1 MTLLI
6 PLAHGIGSV
15 QDPPIPMWLAYYG
28 GAAVLVLSF
37 AALGAL
43 WKTPRLEREHVRPLV
58 RVPAAALRVVLGAIG
73 LALFVVVFL
82 AALVGERSVGTNIA
96 PTFIWVI
103 FWLGLV
109 PLTILLGNV
118 WALLNPWRAA
128 ADFVAWC
135 WRRAGLEWEPP
146 FAYPERLGRWPAA
159 FLLFCFAALELA
171 YTDPSDPR
179 MLALAVAVSSWVTW
193 VGMAAFG
200 REAWLRAGEAFTVY
214 FGLISRLSI
223 LALRGGRL
231 ALRAPL
237 HGVARD
243 REPPGTVAFVAV
255 MLGSVAFDGFSRT
268 SYWQDRLF
276 RIETDLG
283 AIAFNL
289 VGLVL
294 AVALVAGAYVAAV
307 EVARRIGRERA
318 RLEQAFIGSLIPI
331 AIAYVVA
338 HYATLL
344 LVQGQ
349 LAIPLASDPFGHG
362 WDLFGTQ
369 DYRVDVQP
377 LSADQTWYLQTGAL
391 VFGHVLGLVI
401 AHDKA
406 LALFGSSR
414 VALRTQYAML
424 GLMVLYTIGGLWLLS
439 RG

>member
-1 MTLLI
+1 MTLL
-6 PLAHGIGSV
+6 PLAHGIGNV

-28 GAAVLVLSF
+28 AAAVLVLSF

-43 WKTPRLEREHVRPLV
+43 WRTPILQREHLRRLV
-58 RVPAAALRVVLGAIG
+58 QVPTAALRIVLGALG
-73 LALFVVVFL
+73 LGLFVVVFV

-109 PLTILLGNV
+109 PLTILFGNV
-118 WALLNPWRAA
+118 WAWVNPWRAA
-128 ADFVAWC
+128 ADLIAWC
-135 WRRAGLEWEPP
+135 WSQASLEWEPP
-146 FAYPERLGRWPAA
+146 FDYPARLGRWPAA
-159 FLLFCFAALELA
+159 FLLFSFAALELA

-179 MLALAVAVSSWVTW
+179 MLALAVAIYSWITW

-200 REAWLRAGEAFTVY
+200 REVWLRNGEAFSSY
-214 FGLISRLSI
+214 FGLLSRLSI
-223 LALRGGRL
+223 LTLREGRL
-231 ALRAPL
+231 ALRRPL
-237 HGVARD
+237 DNVARD
-243 REPPGTVAFVAV
+243 RESPGTVAFVAV

-276 RIETDLG
+276 RIDSELG

-289 VGLVL
+289 LGL
-294 AVALVAGAYVAAV
+294 AAGVAFVACAYVAAV
-307 EVARRIGRERA
+307 EVARKIGRGQA

-349 LAIPLASDPFGHG
+349 LAIPLASDPFGFG
-362 WDLFGTQ
+362 WDLFGTL
-369 DYRVDVQP
+369 DYRVNVQP
-377 LSADQTWYLQTGAL
+377 LTANQIWYLQSGAL
-391 VFGHVLGLVI
+391 VLGHVLGLVI

-406 LALFGSSR
+406 LALFGSTK
-414 VALRTQYAML
+414 VALRTQYAL
-424 GLMVLYTIGGLWLLS
+424 LALMVLYTVGGLWLLS

>member
-1 MTLLI
+1 LRLL
-6 PLAHGIGSV
+6 
-15 QDPPIPMWLAYYG
+15 
-28 GAAVLVLSF
+28 
-37 AALGAL
+37 LGA
-43 WKTPRLEREHVRPLV
+43 V
-58 RVPAAALRVVLGAIG
+58 G

-82 AALVGERSVGTNIA
+82 AALLGERSVGTNIA

-109 PLTILLGNV
+109 PLTILVGNV
-118 WALLNPWRAA
+118 WAWLNPWRAA
-128 ADFVAWC
+128 AYFVAWC
-135 WRRAGLEWEPP
+135 WRRAGLAWDPP
-146 FAYPERLGRWPAA
+146 FVYPERLGRWPAA

-171 YTDPSDPR
+171 YTEPSDPR
-179 MLALAVAVSSWVTW
+179 MLALAVAIYSWVTW

-200 REAWLRAGEAFTVY
+200 RETWLRAGEAFTVY
-214 FGLISRLSI
+214 FGLIARLSI
-223 LALRGGRL
+223 LALREGRL
-231 ALRAPL
+231 VLRAPL

-243 REPPGTVAFVAV
+243 RERPGTVAFVAV

-289 VGLVL
+289 VGLVV
-294 AVALVAGAYVAAV
+294 AVAFVAGAYVAAV

-349 LAIPLASDPFGHG
+349 LAIPLASDPFGFG
-362 WDLFGTQ
+362 WDLFGTL
-369 DYRVDVQP
+369 DYRVNVQP
-377 LSADQTWYLQTGAL
+377 LSADQVWYLQTGAL

-424 GLMVLYTIGGLWLLS
+424 GLMVLYTVGGLWLLS

>member
-1 MTLLI
+1 VTLLL

-15 QDPPIPMWLAYYG
+15 QDPPIPQWLAYYG

-43 WKTPRLEREHVRPLV
+43 WRTPILEHERLRPLF
-58 RVPAAALRVVLGAIG
+58 RVPAGALRVLLGALG
-73 LALFVVVFL
+73 LGLFVVVFA

-109 PLTILLGNV
+109 PLTILFGNV
-118 WALLNPWRAA
+118 WAWLNPWRAA
-128 ADFVAWC
+128 ADLVAWC
-135 WRRAGLEWEPP
+135 WQRARLEWEPP
-146 FAYPERLGRWPAA
+146 FTYAQRLGRWPAA
-159 FLLFCFAALELA
+159 FLLFCFAAMELA

-179 MLALAVAVSSWVTW
+179 MLALAVAIYSWVTW
-193 VGMAAFG
+193 VGMAAYG
-200 REAWLRAGEAFTVY
+200 RDVWLRYGEAFTVY
-214 FGLISRLSI
+214 FGLIARLSI
-223 LALRGGRL
+223 LAVRRRRLVLRR
-231 ALRAPL
+231 PL
-237 HGVARD
+237 DHVARD
-243 REPPGTVAFVAV
+243 TEPPGTVAFVAV

-268 SYWQDRLF
+268 TYWQDRLF
-276 RIETDLG
+276 RIDSELG

-289 VGLVL
+289 FGL
-294 AVALVAGAYVAAV
+294 AIGVAFVAGAYVGAV
-307 EVARRIGRERA
+307 EVARRIGREQA

-331 AIAYVVA
+331 ALAYVIA

-349 LAIPLASDPFGHG
+349 LAIPLASDPFGYG
-362 WDLFGTQ
+362 WDLLGTL
-369 DYRVDVQP
+369 DYRVNVQP
-377 LSADQTWYLQTGAL
+377 LSADQIWYLQAGAL
-391 VFGHVLGLVI
+391 ILGHVLGLVI

-406 LALFGSSR
+406 LALFGSTK

-424 GLMVLYTIGGLWLLS
+424 ALMVLYTVGGLWLLS

>member
-1 MTLLI
+1 MTLL
-6 PLAHGIGSV
+6 PLAHGIGGI

-43 WKTPRLEREHVRPLV
+43 WKTPRLELERLRPLFPL
-58 RVPAAALRVVLGAIG
+58 PATALRVILGALG
-73 LALFVVVFL
+73 LALFAVVFA

-96 PTFIWVI
+96 PTFIYVI
-103 FWLGLV
+103 FWLGLI
-109 PLTILLGNV
+109 PLTILFGNV
-118 WALLNPWRAA
+118 WAWLNPWRAA

-146 FAYPERLGRWPAA
+146 FTYPERLGRWPAA
-159 FLLFCFAALELA
+159 FLLFCFAAMELA

-179 MLALAVAVSSWVTW
+179 MLALAVAIYSWVTW
-193 VGMAAFG
+193 VGMAAVG
-200 REAWLRAGEAFTVY
+200 RDVWLRNGEAFTVY

-223 LALRGGRL
+223 LAFREQRLVLRR
-231 ALRAPL
+231 PL
-237 HGVARD
+237 DHVARD
-243 REPPGTVAFVAV
+243 SEPPGTVTFVAV

-276 RIETDLG
+276 RIDSELA

-289 VGLVL
+289 LGL
-294 AVALVAGAYVAAV
+294 AIGVAFVAGAYVGAV
-307 EVARRIGRERA
+307 EVARRIGREQA

-331 AIAYVVA
+331 ALAYVIA

-349 LAIPLASDPFGHG
+349 LAIPLASDPFGYG
-362 WDLFGTQ
+362 WDLFGTL
-369 DYRVDVQP
+369 DYRVNVQP
-377 LSADQTWYLQTGAL
+377 LSADQIWYLQAGAL
-391 VFGHVLGLVI
+391 ILGHVLGLVI

-406 LALFGSSR
+406 LALFGSTK

-424 GLMVLYTIGGLWLLS
+424 ALMVLYTVGGLWLLS

>member
-1 MTLLI
+1 MTLL

-15 QDPPIPMWLAYYG
+15 QDPPIPQWLAYYG

-43 WKTPRLEREHVRPLV
+43 WKTPRLERERL
-58 RVPAAALRVVLGAIG
+58 RALFFVPVAALRVLLGALG
-73 LALFVVVFL
+73 LTLFVVVFA

-96 PTFIWVI
+96 PTFIYVI

-109 PLTILLGNV
+109 PLTILFGNV
-118 WALLNPWRAA
+118 WAWLNPWRAA

-135 WRRAGLEWEPP
+135 WRQAGLEWEAP
-146 FAYPERLGRWPAA
+146 FTYPERLGRWPAA
-159 FLLFCFAALELA
+159 FLLFCFAAMELA

-179 MLALAVAVSSWVTW
+179 MLALAVAIYSWITW

-200 REAWLRAGEAFTVY
+200 RDVWLRTAEAFAVY
-214 FGLISRLSI
+214 FGLLSRLSI
-223 LALRGGRL
+223 LALRDRRL
-231 ALRAPL
+231 ALRGPL
-237 HGVARD
+237 DKVARD
-243 REPPGTVAFVAV
+243 REPPGTVAFVAG
-255 MLGSVAFDGFSRT
+255 MLGSVAFDGFSRI
-268 SYWQDRLF
+268 SFWQDRLF
-276 RIETDLG
+276 RIENELG

-289 VGLVL
+289 LGLVV
-294 AVALVAGAYVAAV
+294 AVAFVAAAYVGAV
-307 EVARRIGRERA
+307 EVARRIGREGA

-331 AIAYVVA
+331 ALAYLIA

-349 LAIPLASDPFGHG
+349 LAIPLASDPFGYG
-362 WDLFGTQ
+362 WDLFGTL
-369 DYRVDVQP
+369 DYRVNVQP
-377 LSADQTWYLQTGAL
+377 LSADQIWYLQAGAL
-391 VFGHVLGLVI
+391 VLGHVLGLVI

-406 LALFGSSR
+406 LALFGSSK

-424 GLMVLYTIGGLWLLS
+424 GLMVLYTVGGLWLLS

>member
-1 MTLLI
+1 MTLLL
-6 PLAHGIGSV
+6 LAHGIGSV
-15 QDPPIPMWLAYYG
+15 QDAPIPLWLAVYS
-28 GAAVLVLSF
+28 ALAVLVLSF
-37 AALGAL
+37 AALGVL
-43 WKTPRLEREHVRPLV
+43 WKEPRLERERLRALFPIPV
-58 RVPAAALRVVLGAIG
+58 AALRVLLGALG
-73 LALFVVVFL
+73 LALFVVVFA

-118 WALLNPWRAA
+118 WAWLNPWRAA

-135 WRRAGLEWEPP
+135 WRQAGLEWEPP
-146 FAYPERLGRWPAA
+146 FTYPERLGRWPAA
-159 FLLFCFAALELA
+159 FLLFCFAAMELA

-179 MLALAVAVSSWVTW
+179 MLALAVAIYSWITW

-200 REAWLRAGEAFTVY
+200 RDVWLRAGEAFTVY

-223 LALRGGRL
+223 LTSRERRL

-237 HGVARD
+237 HNVARD

-268 SYWQDRLF
+268 SFWQDRLF
-276 RIETDLG
+276 RIDTNLS

-289 VGLVL
+289 LGLLV
-294 AVALVAGAYVAAV
+294 AVAFVAGAYVAAV
-307 EVARRIGRERA
+307 EIARRIGSEQA

-349 LAIPLASDPFGHG
+349 LAIPLASDPFGYG
-362 WDLFGTQ
+362 WDLFGTL
-369 DYRVDVQP
+369 DYRVNVQP
-377 LSADQTWYLQTGAL
+377 LSADQTWYLQAGAL
-391 VFGHVLGLVI
+391 VLGHVLGLMI

-406 LALFGSSR
+406 LALFDSTK
-414 VALRTQYAML
+414 VALLTQFPML
-424 GLMVLYTIGGLWLLS
+424 ALMMLYTAGGVILLS
-439 RG
+439 LK

>member
-1 MTLLI
+1 MTLL
-6 PLAHGIGSV
+6 PLAHGLGGI
-15 QDPPIPMWLAYYG
+15 QDPPIPQWLVYYG

-43 WKTPRLEREHVRPLV
+43 WKTPRLEREHSRSLSRIPTAPV
-58 RVPAAALRVVLGAIG
+58 RVLLGALG
-73 LALFVVVFL
+73 LGLFVVVFA

-96 PTFIWVI
+96 PTFIYVI

-118 WALLNPWRAA
+118 WAWVNPWRAA

-135 WRRAGLEWEPP
+135 WRRARLEWESP
-146 FAYPERLGRWPAA
+146 FTYPERLGRWPAA
-159 FLLFCFAALELA
+159 FLLFCFAAMELA

-179 MLALAVAVSSWVTW
+179 MLALTVAIYSWITW

-200 REAWLRAGEAFTVY
+200 REVWLRAGEAFTVY

-223 LALRGGRL
+223 LALRDRRL

-237 HGVARD
+237 HDVARD
-243 REPPGTVAFVAV
+243 RERSGTVAFVAV

-268 SYWQDRLF
+268 SFWQDRLF
-276 RIETDLG
+276 RIDTDVS

-289 VGLVL
+289 VGLV
-294 AVALVAGAYVAAV
+294 AGVAFVAGAYVGAV
-307 EVARRIGRERA
+307 ELARRIGRGQA

-331 AIAYVVA
+331 ALAYLVA

-349 LAIPLASDPFGHG
+349 LAIPLASDPFGYG
-362 WDLFGTQ
+362 WDLFGTL
-369 DYRVDVQP
+369 DYRVNVQP
-377 LSADQTWYLQTGAL
+377 LSADQVWYLQAGAL

-406 LALFGSSR
+406 LALFGSTK

-424 GLMVLYTIGGLWLLS
+424 ALMVLYTVGGLWLLS

>member
-1 MTLLI
+1 MTMLL
-6 PLAHGIGSV
+6 LAHGIGGV

-43 WKTPRLEREHVRPLV
+43 WRTPRLERERLRTLV
-58 RVPAAALRVVLGAIG
+58 AIPRAALRVLLGALG
-73 LALFVVVFL
+73 LALFVVVFA
-82 AALVGERSVGTNIA
+82 AALVGERSVGANIA
-96 PTFIWVI
+96 PTFVWVI

-109 PLTILLGNV
+109 PVTILLGNV
-118 WALLNPWRAA
+118 WAWLNPWRAA

-135 WRRAGLEWEPP
+135 WRQARLEWEPP
-146 FAYPERLGRWPAA
+146 FTYPERLGRWPAA
-159 FLLFCFAALELA
+159 ILLFGFAALELA

-179 MLALAVAVSSWVTW
+179 MLALAVAIYSWITW
-193 VGMAAFG
+193 VGMAALG
-200 REAWLRAGEAFTVY
+200 RDVWLRTGEAFTVY

-223 LALRGGRL
+223 TALRERRH

-237 HGVARD
+237 HNVARD

-255 MLGSVAFDGFSRT
+255 MLGSVAFDGFGRT

-276 RIETDLG
+276 RIESELG

-289 VGLVL
+289 VGL
-294 AVALVAGAYVAAV
+294 AVAVAFVASAYVGAV
-307 EVARRIGRERA
+307 EVARRVGRERA

-331 AIAYVVA
+331 AIAYLIA

-349 LAIPLASDPFGHG
+349 LAIPLASDPFGYG
-362 WDLFGTQ
+362 WDLFGTL
-369 DYRVDVQP
+369 DYRVNVQP
-377 LSADQTWYLQTGAL
+377 LSADQIWYLQAGAL
-391 VFGHVLGLVI
+391 VTGHVLGLVI

-406 LALFGSSR
+406 LALFGSSK

-424 GLMVLYTIGGLWLLS
+424 ALMVLYTMGGLWLLS